1 MTKRRDRHDD
11 EGASAV
17 EYALIVGAIA
27 AVLIAVIVTLGTV
40 VHSSYSNSCGKIG
53 AAMSSNTANCSK

>member
-1 MTKRRDRHDD
+1 MNTVQPQD

-27 AVLIAVIVTLGTV
+27 AVVIFIIVALGVV
-40 VHSSYSNSCGKIG
+40 VHKSYSDSCTKIG
-53 AAMSSNTANCSK
+53 SAMKSDTSQCSK